1 MRHVEVHEYGDD
13 VEQANTAYSTLEDEH
28 AGGKYEVVL
37 VGADSIDTIKRTHS
51 PYFSTG
57 PRPRSSKPSSPRSS
71 SAIPRRRGFV
81 PEVAAPRQ
89 TPI

>member
-1 MRHVEVHEYGDD
+1 MTGPTQYFILVYDLTMRHVEVHEYGDD

-57 PRPRSSKPSSPRSS
+57 T
-71 SAIPRRRGFV
+71 AT
-81 PEVAAPRQ
+81 EVVEAFIAS
-89 TPI
+89 IK